1 MGAKPPSWPDAKRHR
16 QLIHRHGAA
25 FIRHL
30 LAQLRTDQ
38 LSVAAVAE
46 QLEISRRRCYQLYHD
61 YLQACARRQQ
71 AQWAP
76 GGSGGDHRPAW
87 PAAAE
92 ELLRKL
98 LSARPPASYSFTA
111 SEVHRRLGL
120 KLARAQVRRWARQ
133 NDLAVHT
140 RPARP
145 KAPVKR
151 WQRQAIGELWQLD
164 ASPHPWFPGS
174 SIQYPLLDLIDDC
187 SRLVTGAKLYEREG
201 LLAYFDLLP
210 AAFTQY
216 GLPLALYVDCH
227 SIFLAQQPDVLTQL
241 GWALKFYDVSLLYA
255 PTPQA
260 KGKVER
266 LHLFWQNR
274 LPALFAAES
283 VNDVPQANPWVAQL
297 REHHNLQEKHREL
310 AMTPHQAWTLAQQE
324 GRCVLR
330 PKPPCPWWPYV
341 WSVRVS
347 VKVAS
352 DGTVPIGSQRL
363 KISVPPGTKVVRCHH
378 PDGTYS
384 ILAEAPRKN
393 TKPLVLL
400 RYGPSQNTPHL

>member
-1 MGAKPPSWPDAKRHR
+1 MGAKPPSWPDAKRPR
-16 QLIHRHGAA
+16 QLIHRHGAP

-38 LSVAAVAE
+38 LSIAAVAE
-46 QLEISRRRCYQLYHD
+46 QLEISRRRCYELYHD
-61 YLQACARRQQ
+61 YLRACARRQQ
-71 AQWAP
+71 AQWTP
-76 GGSGGDHRPAW
+76 GNSGGDHRPAW
-87 PAAAE
+87 PAAVQ
-92 ELLRKL
+92 ELLCKL
-98 LSARPPASYSFTA
+98 LATRPPASYSFAA

-120 KLARAQVRRWARQ
+120 KLARAQVRRWAHQ
-133 NDLAVHT
+133 NDRAVHT

-164 ASPHPWFPGS
+164 ASPHPWFPNS
-174 SIQYPLLDLIDDC
+174 SLQYPLLDLIDDC
-187 SRLVTGAKLYEREG
+187 SRLVTGATLYEREG

-210 AAFTQY
+210 AAFARY

-227 SIFLAQQPDVLTQL
+227 SIFLAQQPDALTQL

-274 LPALFAAES
+274 LPALFAAEA
-283 VNDVPQANPWVAQL
+283 VNHVPQANPWVAQL
-297 REHHNLQEKHREL
+297 REHHNLHEKHREL

-330 PKPPCPWWPYV
+330 PTPACPWWPYV
-341 WSVRVS
+341 WSVRVP
-347 VKVAS
+347 VRVAS

-363 KISVPPGTKVVRCHH
+363 KLAAPPGAKVVRCQH
-378 PDGTYS
+378 PDGSYS
-384 ILAEAPRKN
+384 ILAEAPCKD
-393 TKPLVLL
+393 TKPRVLL
-400 RYGPSQNTPHL
+400 RYGPSQNTAQT

>member
-1 MGAKPPSWPDAKRHR
+1 M
-16 QLIHRHGAA
+16 
-25 FIRHL
+25 
-30 LAQLRTDQ
+30 LAQLRAERVSITT
-38 LSVAAVAE
+38 VAE

-71 AQWAP
+71 AQWTP
-76 GGSGGDHRPAW
+76 GRSGGNHHPAW
-87 PAAAE
+87 PAAVA

-98 LSARPPASYSFTA
+98 LSARPPASYSFAA
-111 SEVHRRLGL
+111 SEVHRRLGRQ
-120 KLARAQVRRWARQ
+120 LARAQVRRWAQ
-133 NDLAVHT
+133 ENDLAVHT

-187 SRLVTGAKLYEREG
+187 SRLVTGAKLYERES

-210 AAFTQY
+210 TAFAQY

-283 VNDVPQANPWVAQL
+283 VDDVPQANPWVAQL

-310 AMTPHQAWTLAQQE
+310 AMTPHHAWTLAQQE

-330 PKPPCPWWPYV
+330 PKPACPWWPYV
-341 WSVRVS
+341 WSLRVQVRV
-347 VKVAS
+347 AA
-352 DGTVPIGSQRL
+352 DGTVPLGSQRL
-363 KISVPPGTKVVRCHH
+363 KISVPPGTKVVRCQH
-378 PDGTYS
+378 PDGSYS
-384 ILAEAPRKN
+384 VLAKPPTKGAKPR
-393 TKPLVLL
+393 LLL
-400 RYGPSQNTPHL
+400 RYGPSQNT